1 MRRFLFTLL
10 VLGVSPLFLAWGA
23 RAAEDRPD
31 GPRKEAAGRRENPE
45 RREAETRRE
54 AQARS
59 AGEAPREG
67 ARREREQAERRA
79 PEVTRP
85 GREPAPPE
93 QRELQGRLERIK
105 KEIAEHQAAGRH
117 EPAEALKREAEK
129 LMQGARNGQAQRQL
143 QELKERIH
151 QLRENGRGDEAARLE
166 AQARKMAER
175 LQGEQ
180 GRQERQGPGPGPEDA
195 QRRMQHLRQAIDN
208 LHAAGVHD
216 QAEQVA
222 RQAQQ
227 LEREA
232 QSRHPGPEQ
241 APQVMELHQKLRN
254 LNDRVGKLEA
264 ALQELLK
271 KMK

>member
-10 VLGVSPLFLAWGA
+10 VLGVSPMLLAWGA

-31 GPRKEAAGRRENPE
+31 GPRQEAAGRRENPE
-45 RREAETRRE
+45 RREGETRRDG
-54 AQARS
+54 QARRES
-59 AGEAPREG
+59 DVPREG
-67 ARREREQAERRA
+67 AR
-79 PEVTRP
+79 PD
-85 GREPAPPE
+85 REPAPPE
-93 QRELQGRLERIK
+93 RRELQERLERIK

-129 LMQGARNGQAQRQL
+129 LMQGAHRGQPQRQL

-151 QLRENGRGDEAARLE
+151 QLREEGRGDEAARLE
-166 AQARKMAER
+166 APARELAER
-175 LQGEQ
+175 LQRAQGER
-180 GRQERQGPGPGPEDA
+180 GRLGAGQGPGPEDA

-208 LHAAGVHD
+208 LHAAGLHD

-264 ALQELLK
+264 MLQELLK
-271 KMK
+271 RMK